1 MVCSDSIAAPLAVAD
16 CCFIASESLSPR
28 AQKRPSRKGLGY
40 DAEMDGHQFYIIK
53 NGYNGIAKAVKLRI
67 RNIMVSL
74 KSAPEVLAELA
85 RMVRVQRLNRGWTQ
99 ADIARRAGL
108 KLPTYIVFERSGRIS
123 LLRFLKITDVLDLMT
138 DVSEIGQRTDQQAVR
153 LADLMQERKRG
164 RRT

>member
-1 MVCSDSIAAPLAVAD
+1 
-16 CCFIASESLSPR
+16 
-28 AQKRPSRKGLGY
+28 
-40 DAEMDGHQFYIIK
+40 
-53 NGYNGIAKAVKLRI
+53 
-67 RNIMVSL
+67 
-74 KSAPEVLAELA
+74 
-85 RMVRVQRLNRGWTQ
+85 VRVQRLNRGWTQ

-138 DVSEIGQRTDQQAVR
+138 DVSEIGQRTDQRAVR

>member
-1 MVCSDSIAAPLAVAD
+1 
-16 CCFIASESLSPR
+16 
-28 AQKRPSRKGLGY
+28 
-40 DAEMDGHQFYIIK
+40 
-53 NGYNGIAKAVKLRI
+53 
-67 RNIMVSL
+67 MVSL

-85 RMVRVQRLNRGWTQ
+85 RMVRAQRLNRGWTQ

>member
-1 MVCSDSIAAPLAVAD
+1 
-16 CCFIASESLSPR
+16 
-28 AQKRPSRKGLGY
+28 
-40 DAEMDGHQFYIIK
+40 
-53 NGYNGIAKAVKLRI
+53 
-67 RNIMVSL
+67 MVSL

-108 KLPTYIVFERSGRIS
+108 KLPTYIVFERAGRIS

-138 DVSEIGQRTDQQAVR
+138 DVSEIGQGTDQQAVR

>member
-1 MVCSDSIAAPLAVAD
+1 
-16 CCFIASESLSPR
+16 
-28 AQKRPSRKGLGY
+28 
-40 DAEMDGHQFYIIK
+40 
-53 NGYNGIAKAVKLRI
+53 
-67 RNIMVSL
+67 MVSL

-138 DVSEIGQRTDQQAVR
+138 DFSEIGQRTDQQAVR

>member
-1 MVCSDSIAAPLAVAD
+1 
-16 CCFIASESLSPR
+16 
-28 AQKRPSRKGLGY
+28 
-40 DAEMDGHQFYIIK
+40 MDGHQFYIIK

-67 RNIMVSL
+67 KNTMVSF

>member
-1 MVCSDSIAAPLAVAD
+1 
-16 CCFIASESLSPR
+16 
-28 AQKRPSRKGLGY
+28 
-40 DAEMDGHQFYIIK
+40 
-53 NGYNGIAKAVKLRI
+53 
-67 RNIMVSL
+67 MVSL

-108 KLPTYIVFERSGRIS
+108 KLPTYIVLERSGRIS

>member
-1 MVCSDSIAAPLAVAD
+1 M
-16 CCFIASESLSPR
+16 FGFNRRASGGRGWRSRIVVSSPLSPR
-28 AQKRPSRKGLGY
+28 AQKRPGRKGLGY

-53 NGYNGIAKAVKLRI
+53 NRYNGIAKAVKLRI
-67 RNIMVSL
+67 KNTMVSL

-138 DVSEIGQRTDQQAVR
+138 DVSEIGQRTDQRAVR